1 MIGLLRKFNLE
12 QNGEAKY
19 MGDIIGITV
28 SKFFLKPVSF
38 FLNIWLCLNI
48 NIDQSR

>member
-28 SKFFLKPVSF
+28 SILFKAGFFLSKH
-38 FLNIWLCLNI
+38 LAMLEY
-48 NIDQSR
+48 